1 MDRLESDRMFVAV
14 METGSFI
21 GAADQLKT
29 SSGQASKL
37 VSRLETDLG
46 VRLLNRTTRSVSPTE
61 AGQAYY
67 DRLRP
72 LLDEHDALDLDIRNI
87 SQTPRGRLRIS
98 VPQTF
103 GVVGLAPILSRF
115 AADYPEIEL
124 DVNFSDR
131 AVHLVEDGFDLAVRI
146 GRPQMSSL
154 VMRKLFNVR
163 LTIVAAPDYLARNGT
178 PVRPEKLTA
187 HNCILDTNFADPKKW
202 PLRAS
207 ADQSEGV
214 RVTGR
219 VRFSNAEAC
228 LKAAEAGLGLACV
241 PNVII
246 GDAVSRGRVVRILE
260 DFEPDPYDLY
270 VLYPHSRHLSTKVRL
285 LVDTLV
291 EHYKSQPQ

>member
-1 MDRLESDRMFVAV
+1 MDRLECDRMFVAV
-14 METGSFI
+14 METGSFVS
-21 GAADQLKT
+21 AADRLKT
-29 SSGQASKL
+29 SAGQASKL

-87 SQTPRGRLRIS
+87 SQTPRGRLRVS

-103 GVVGLAPILSRF
+103 GVVGLAPLLSRF

-146 GRPQMSSL
+146 GRPQISSL

-163 LTIVAAPDYLARNGT
+163 LTVVAAPDYLSRNGT
-178 PVRPEKLTA
+178 PARPEDLSA
-187 HNCILDTNFADPKKW
+187 HNCILDTNFADPRKW
-202 PLRAS
+202 PLKTG
-207 ADQSEGV
+207 QGEGV
-214 RVTGR
+214 RVAGR

-246 GDAVSRGRVVRILE
+246 GDAISRGRVLRLLE
-260 DFEPDPYDLY
+260 DFEPEPYDLY
-270 VLYPHSRHLSTKVRL
+270 VLYPHSRQLSTKVRL
-285 LVDTLV
+285 LVDRLV
-291 EHYKSQPQ
+291 DHYKGQPQ